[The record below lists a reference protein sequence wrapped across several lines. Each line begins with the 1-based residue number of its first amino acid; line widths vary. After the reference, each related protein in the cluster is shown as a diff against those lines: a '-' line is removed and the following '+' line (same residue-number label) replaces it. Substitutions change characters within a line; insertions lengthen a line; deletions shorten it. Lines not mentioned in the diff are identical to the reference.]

1 MPVEEP
7 CRVNNH
13 QIVFLGLITI
23 PFSLGFDV
31 QILKENGEQAER
43 NQLGRVV
50 CKLPLPP
57 GTLSTLYK
65 AEDRFREAYFKT
77 FPGYYDTCDAG
88 IIDEQGYIHIL
99 ARDDDVINVAGH
111 RLSTSALEEVVLK
124 VMNKKNIHLFFL
136 SSNNYYNSINQLLKW
151 LWWESVMI

>member
-13 QIVFLGLITI
+13 QIVFLGFITI

>member
-1 MPVEEP
+1 M
-7 CRVNNH
+7 
-13 QIVFLGLITI
+13 
-23 PFSLGFDV
+23 
-31 QILKENGEQAER
+31 KENGEQAER

-124 VMNKKNIHLFFL
+124 VMNKKSFTYFFL
-136 SSNNYYNSINQLLKW
+136 IEQLLQ
-151 LWWESVMI
+151 